1 MRQVLNNGEE
11 QRPIVDRYGTRARSL
26 THQHRT
32 HQRHTRGQAL
42 ANAPQQTRE
51 RSSIHPAHSITPSNG
66 PSDLISSDP
75 MLSVLIRS
83 DLIRYD
89 PIRSHPTISDP
100 IRSDP
105 MPATATC
112 QATESGA
119 MCSHKTDVAASPSL
133 RQWFGVCALQQSR
146 AKAADSLFDSV
157 WAVLIAEGINSIPV
171 AVWHAMLPCDTV
183 HYTRS
188 VMTGLTP
195 APSAGRS
202 VHFKR
207 SVMTLFSCDSACAH
221 GRL

>member
-1 MRQVLNNGEE
+1 MRRSRRVSAPRSVL
-11 QRPIVDRYGTRARSL
+11 RRVPRRVTDHPIVC
-26 THQHRT
+26 
-32 HQRHTRGQAL
+32 
-42 ANAPQQTRE
+42 
-51 RSSIHPAHSITPSNG
+51 
-66 PSDLISSDP
+66 
-75 MLSVLIRS
+75 VLIRS
-83 DLIRYD
+83 NLMRSYPIQSYPILSD
-89 PIRSHPTISDP
+89 PILSDL

-105 MPATATC
+105 ISSDLIRSNPIPSHPSNRNLS

-133 RQWFGVCALQQSR
+133 SAAVVRSVLCALQQSR
-146 AKAADSLFDSV
+146 AKATDSLFDSV
-157 WAVLIAEGINSIPV
+157 WAVLIAEGINRIPV
-171 AVWHAMLPCDTV
+171 AVWHAMLPCDAV

-221 GRL
+221 SRL